1 MTTDTISIADLL
13 GPWVEPDWDSG
24 LIERCRNAWSKPLRD
39 LTNQELATLLRQR
52 FAVEQLLPI
61 ASQRVLDGFDDD
73 TEIDDGELERAIE
86 YARKAA

>member
-1 MTTDTISIADLL
+1 MTTDTISIADIL
-13 GPWVEPDWDSG
+13 GQWVEPDWNSG
-24 LIERCRNAWSKPLRD
+24 LIERCRNAWNKPLRE
-39 LTNQELATLLRQR
+39 LTNEELATLLRQR

-61 ASQRVLDGFDDD
+61 ASKRLLDGYHDD